1 MEKILLFHLD
11 PEEYQKVRQI
21 AGRLRVPCEQ
31 IDAAYYGQ
39 TLAAL
44 VSGKYQE
51 ASDKE
56 EAAYQQIPTESLIL
70 FCDFSDKRMDKL
82 LFELRRSEVNVDYKA
97 ALTPTNKSW
106 NVNQLMLEMRRE
118 KAAYRSALNSNI

>member
-1 MEKILLFHLD
+1 MD
-11 PEEYQKVRQI
+11 TEEYQKVRQI
-21 AGRLRVPCEQ
+21 ASRLRVPCEQ
-31 IDAAYYGQ
+31 IDAAYYDQ

-56 EAAYQQIPTESLIL
+56 EAAYQAFPTESLIL
-70 FCDFSDKRMDKL
+70 LCDFSDKRMDKL
-82 LFELRRSEVNVDYKA
+82 LFELRRSEVKVDYKA

-106 NVNQLMLEMRRE
+106 NVNQLMQEMRRE
-118 KAAYRSALNSNI
+118 KAAYRSALNNKV